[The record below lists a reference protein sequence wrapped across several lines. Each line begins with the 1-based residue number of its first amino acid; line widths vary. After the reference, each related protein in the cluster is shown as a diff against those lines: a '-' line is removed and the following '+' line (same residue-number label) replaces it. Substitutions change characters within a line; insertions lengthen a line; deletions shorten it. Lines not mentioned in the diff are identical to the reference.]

1 MVIKNDLAYFGY
13 IGYIF
18 LVSLPSVFL
27 AFYMNR
33 RRIRLLGL
41 YAPVVF
47 TLCMLKVMESNIRLT
62 ESGSLEASLLMFFYG
77 FPLIIGSL
85 IFTLIRLH
93 FVYSEKLW
101 KGMLIFL
108 SYILGPLLV
117 GVLGLY
123 VVMLFQLHQFIF
135 LVIIL
140 MILVSYLPPIYL
152 YYFDRDQKDTVRK

>member
-47 TLCMLKVMESNIRLT
+47 TLCMLKVLESNFSDP
-62 ESGSLEASLLMFFYG
+62 EYGSLEAFILMILYG
-77 FPLIIGSL
+77 FPLIIGAL
-85 IFTLIRLH
+85 VYTLIRLC
-93 FVYSEKLW
+93 FVYKKNLR
-101 KGMLIFL
+101 KGTFDFPILSYRSSSGLVCGDAISAPSVYIRSHYFDDSGFL
-108 SYILGPLLV
+108 SATSLSLLFRQRSVGP
-117 GVLGLY
+117 
-123 VVMLFQLHQFIF
+123 
-135 LVIIL
+135 
-140 MILVSYLPPIYL
+140 S
-152 YYFDRDQKDTVRK
+152 

>member
-1 MVIKNDLAYFGY
+1 MIKNDLAYFGY

-18 LVSLPSVFL
+18 LVSLPSAFL

-47 TLCMLKVMESNIRLT
+47 TLCMLKVLESNSSDP
-62 ESGSLEASLLMFFYG
+62 EYGSLEAFILMILYG
-77 FPLIIGSL
+77 FPLIIGAL
-85 IFTLIRLH
+85 VYTLIRLC
-93 FVYSEKLW
+93 FVYKKNLL
-101 KGMLIFL
+101 KGLLIFL
-108 SYILGPLLV
+108 SYLIGTL
-117 GVLGLY
+117 LGLY

-135 LVIIL
+135 VVIFS

-152 YYFDRDQKDTVRK
+152 YFFDRDQ

>member
-1 MVIKNDLAYFGY
+1 MALYLGFLLLVILSPILLA
-13 IGYIF
+13 IN
-18 LVSLPSVFL
+18 L
-27 AFYMNR
+27 NR

-47 TLCMLKVMESNIRLT
+47 TLCMLKVIESNIRLT

-85 IFTLIRLH
+85 IFTLIRLR
-93 FVYSEKLW
+93 FVYQKKIW
-101 KGMLIFL
+101 KALLIFI

-117 GVLGLY
+117 GALAIYVEFVFQIDHFIY
-123 VVMLFQLHQFIF
+123 VVIF
-135 LVIIL
+135 S

-152 YYFDRDQKDTVRK
+152 YFFDRDQ

>member
-1 MVIKNDLAYFGY
+1 MIKNDLAYFGY

-18 LVSLPSVFL
+18 LVSLPSAFL

-47 TLCMLKVMESNIRLT
+47 TLCMLKVLESNFSDP
-62 ESGSLEASLLMFFYG
+62 EYGSLEAFILMILYG
-77 FPLIIGSL
+77 FPLIIGAL
-85 IFTLIRLH
+85 VYTLIRLC
-93 FVYSEKLW
+93 FVYKKNLR
-101 KGMLIFL
+101 KGLLIFL
-108 SYILGPLLV
+108 SYLIGTL
-117 GVLGLY
+117 LGLY

-135 LVIIL
+135 VVIFS

-152 YYFDRDQKDTVRK
+152 YFFDRDQ

>member
-1 MVIKNDLAYFGY
+1 MALY
-13 IGYIF
+13 IVF
-18 LVSLPSVFL
+18 LLFVSLPSIFL
-27 AFYMNR
+27 AINMNR

-47 TLCMLKVMESNIRLT
+47 TLCMLKVLESNIRLP
-62 ESGSLEASLLMFFYG
+62 ESGSLEAFLLMMLYG
-77 FPLIIGSL
+77 VPLIIGSL
-85 IFTLIRLH
+85 VFTLIRLC

-101 KGMLIFL
+101 KAFLIFL

-123 VVMLFQLHQFIF
+123 VVTLYQLHQFLF
-135 LVIIL
+135 VVLIL

-152 YYFDRDQKDTVRK
+152 YFFDKDQ

>member
-18 LVSLPSVFL
+18 LVSLPSAFL

-47 TLCMLKVMESNIRLT
+47 TLCMLKVLESNFSDP
-62 ESGSLEASLLMFFYG
+62 EYGSLEAFILMILYG
-77 FPLIIGSL
+77 FPLIIGAL
-85 IFTLIRLH
+85 VYTLIRLC
-93 FVYSEKLW
+93 FVYKKNLL
-101 KGMLIFL
+101 KGLLIFL
-108 SYILGPLLV
+108 SYLIGTL
-117 GVLGLY
+117 LGLY

-135 LVIIL
+135 VVIFS

-152 YYFDRDQKDTVRK
+152 YFFDRDQ

>member
-1 MVIKNDLAYFGY
+1 MDKVDLAYF
-13 IGYIF
+13 GYIF
-18 LVSLPSVFL
+18 LVSLPSAFL

-47 TLCMLKVMESNIRLT
+47 TLCMLKVLESNFSDP
-62 ESGSLEASLLMFFYG
+62 EYGSLEAFILMILYG
-77 FPLIIGSL
+77 FPLIIGAL
-85 IFTLIRLH
+85 VFTLIRLC
-93 FVYSEKLW
+93 FVYSEKPW
-101 KGMLIFL
+101 KAFMIFL

-123 VVMLFQLHQFIF
+123 VVTLYQLHQFLF
-135 LVIIL
+135 VVLIL

-152 YYFDRDQKDTVRK
+152 YFFDKDQ

>member
-1 MVIKNDLAYFGY
+1 MIKNDLAYFGY

-18 LVSLPSVFL
+18 LVSLPSAFL

-47 TLCMLKVMESNIRLT
+47 TLCMLKVLESNFSDP
-62 ESGSLEASLLMFFYG
+62 EYGSLEAFILMILYG
-77 FPLIIGSL
+77 FPLIIGAL
-85 IFTLIRLH
+85 VYTLIRLC

-101 KGMLIFL
+101 KAYLIFL
-108 SYILGPLLV
+108 SYILGPLLI
-117 GVLGLY
+117 GLLGLC
-123 VVMLFQLHQFIF
+123 VVMLFQLQQFMF
-135 LVIIL
+135 VVIIL

-152 YYFDRDQKDTVRK
+152 YFFDRDQ